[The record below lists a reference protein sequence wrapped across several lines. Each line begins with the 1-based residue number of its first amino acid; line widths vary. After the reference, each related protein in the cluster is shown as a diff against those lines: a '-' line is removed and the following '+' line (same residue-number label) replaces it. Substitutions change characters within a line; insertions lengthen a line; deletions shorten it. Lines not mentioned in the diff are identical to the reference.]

1 MSISRAVTT
10 SLERSMMVKHG
21 SLAPVHVALALVL
34 RWLNV
39 FGILPINIGRN
50 GPGAHLD
57 LICH

>member
-1 MSISRAVTT
+1 MSVSRTVTT
-10 SLERSMMVKHG
+10 LLERFTTVKHG

-50 GPGAHLD
+50 VPGAHLD